1 MRKVL
6 FLMMTT
12 LLLAGCIKHEM
23 PDYQS
28 NKEKIDN
35 NVEAIFGTKFDPNHD
50 WCVTSSGEVKIT
62 GIPSGIDKVQLSVF
76 IEEPDT
82 TTSMLVLNEAEV
94 NGKSTVS
101 LKYDAPSDNLGL
113 FVSFISATSFKVV
126 QVNGNTVDFSE
137 KAATRNTYTDY
148 AIPSITPVI
157 SSEVTES
164 FASQRGWI
172 PGQVLYE
179 PENIA
184 SLTMSAQDYSDA
196 YKTVFRSIIFSY
208 FKNGRA
214 YNNLPLIKESGIY
227 NDNAYPFTTGKEP
240 IVVSPVYKSDKAD
253 KYGNEIWNSD
263 LYYYYYKETDAAGKD
278 MVQFLD
284 ALPKYKAIVFKNHF
298 GEFEDD
304 VINKRNAYCLIYWG
318 DGIPTPGVTT
328 GSFIFPEGYKIG
340 FMVRAKT
347 EFAEGNPP
355 KPRKQGELYADGRL
369 NYKINSWENFKSS
382 KLASDAP
389 RAGWI
394 TVNDRMLLCFE
405 SGTDSDF
412 NDIIFEVE
420 GGVKPIIN
428 IPEFDS
434 NEYTF
439 CFEDTELGDYDMND
453 VVIKA
458 KRLNDTSVEYR
469 VVACGAYDELK
480 IMNIEG
486 RVINSN
492 TEVHALFGFG
502 LEYINTD
509 SKNAEPVVDVIN
521 VPKSFSF
528 LDESTQPYIYDMTT
542 GTTVK
547 LAKKGEDPHGIMIPY
562 DFKYPKEKICIKYAY
577 GEFNSWGENRI
588 TSTYWYKHPVEGLVF
603 E

>member
-1 MRKVL
+1 ML
-6 FLMMTT
+6 SS
-12 LLLAGCIKHEM
+12 LLLMTGCLKHEM
-23 PDYQS
+23 PEYDNKQQQIES
-28 NKEKIDN
+28 NMLA
-35 NVEAIFGTKFDPNHD
+35 VFGTKFDTNHD
-50 WCVTSSGEVKIT
+50 WCVTSSGNIKIT
-62 GIPSGIDKVQLSVF
+62 GIPSEIDKVQLMVF
-76 IEEPDT
+76 IEENDT
-82 TTSMLVLNEAEV
+82 TTSMLVLNEADV
-94 NGKSTVS
+94 NGQSMMS
-101 LKYDAPSDNLGL
+101 LAYDVPSDNLGMY
-113 FVSFISATSFKVV
+113 VSFISGASFKLVPV
-126 QVNGNTVDFSE
+126 RSETVDFND
-137 KAATRNTYTDY
+137 KAMTRNTAVDY
-148 AIPSITPVI
+148 NIPTTTPI
-157 SSEVTES
+157 IDRDVTES
-164 FASQRGWI
+164 YASQRGWL
-172 PGQVLYE
+172 PGQVLYQ
-179 PENIA
+179 PYDM
-184 SLTMSAQDYSDA
+184 STYTMVAQDYSDE
-196 YKTVFRSIIFSY
+196 YKAIFRAVIFSY
-208 FKNGRA
+208 FKNGRQ

-304 VINKRNAYCLIYWG
+304 VISKRNAYCLIYWG
-318 DGIPTPGVTT
+318 DGTPTPGVTT

-428 IPEFDS
+428 IPEFEVNS
-434 NEYTF
+434 YTF

-458 KRLNDTSVEYR
+458 KRVNETTVEYQ
-469 VVACGAYDELK
+469 VVACGAHDGLIIK
-480 IMNIEG
+480 NING
-486 RVINSN
+486 NVINSN
-492 TEVHALFGFG
+492 SEVHSMFGVTTEEFV
-502 LEYINTD
+502 NTE
-509 SKNAEPVVDVIN
+509 SHNANPVVETITVD
-521 VPKSFSF
+521 KSFSF

-542 GTTVK
+542 ETTVK
-547 LAKKGEDPHGIMIPY
+547 LSKKGEDPHGIMIPY
-562 DFKYPKEKICIKYAY
+562 DFKYPKEKVCIRFAY
-577 GEFNSWGENRI
+577 DEFNNWGENRI

>member
-1 MRKVL
+1 M
-6 FLMMTT
+6 FSS
-12 LLLAGCIKHEM
+12 LLLMTGCLKHEM
-23 PDYQS
+23 PEYNNKQQQIES
-28 NKEKIDN
+28 N
-35 NVEAIFGTKFDPNHD
+35 VLAVFGTKFDANHD
-50 WCVTSSGEVKIT
+50 WCVTSSGNIMIT
-62 GIPSGIDKVQLSVF
+62 GIPSEIDKVQLMVF
-76 IEEPDT
+76 IEENDT
-82 TTSMLVLNEAEV
+82 TTSMLVLNEADV
-94 NGKSTVS
+94 NGQSMMS
-101 LKYDAPSDNLGL
+101 LAYDVPSDNLGMY
-113 FVSFISATSFKVV
+113 VSFISGASFKLVPV
-126 QVNGNTVDFSE
+126 RSETVDFND
-137 KAATRNTYTDY
+137 KAMTRNTAVDY
-148 AIPSITPVI
+148 NIPTTTPI
-157 SSEVTES
+157 IDRDVTES
-164 FASQRGWI
+164 YASQRGWL
-172 PGQVLYE
+172 PGQVLYQ
-179 PENIA
+179 PYDM
-184 SLTMSAQDYSDA
+184 STYTMVAQDYSDE
-196 YKTVFRSIIFSY
+196 YKAIFRAVIFSY
-208 FKNGRA
+208 FKNGRQ

-304 VINKRNAYCLIYWG
+304 VISKRNAYCLIYWG
-318 DGIPTPGVTT
+318 DGTPTPGVTT

-428 IPEFDS
+428 IPEFEVNS
-434 NEYTF
+434 YTF

-458 KRLNDTSVEYR
+458 KRVNETTVEYQ
-469 VVACGAYDELK
+469 VVACGAHDGLIIK
-480 IMNIEG
+480 NING
-486 RVINSN
+486 NVINSN
-492 TEVHALFGFG
+492 SEVHSMFGVTTEEFV
-502 LEYINTD
+502 NTE
-509 SKNAEPVVDVIN
+509 SHNANPVVETITVD
-521 VPKSFSF
+521 KSFSF

-542 GTTVK
+542 ETTVK
-547 LAKKGEDPHGIMIPY
+547 LSKKGEDPHGIMIPY
-562 DFKYPKEKICIKYAY
+562 DFKYPKEKVCIRFAY
-577 GEFNSWGENRI
+577 DEFNNWGENRI